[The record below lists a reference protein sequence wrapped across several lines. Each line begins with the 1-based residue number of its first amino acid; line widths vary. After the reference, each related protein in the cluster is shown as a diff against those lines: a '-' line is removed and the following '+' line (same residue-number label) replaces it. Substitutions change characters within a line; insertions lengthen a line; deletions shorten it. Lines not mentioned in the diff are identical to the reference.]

1 MKAKAE
7 SENPTGFNPEDFFE
21 ADISKVDY
29 ENQRKFFN
37 IIRDQFTELNK
48 KEDSLPKNVFR
59 EEYLQSISD
68 IIEMAAGGSVPVQDY
83 LCYMYKKGVE
93 GVVPTDLMRAH
104 EWGIIAVSNG
114 SKLASERLRLFY
126 EPLFDYILRQEGALE
141 NILGKNG
148 LDENTVTDFVAQ
160 NYSILLLEEMKINL
174 LSVAKKGITEPG
186 NFVKFQYDVEQ
197 ANKKVFPRLLEL
209 IA

>member
-1 MKAKAE
+1 M
-7 SENPTGFNPEDFFE
+7 
-21 ADISKVDY
+21 DISKTVDFDADDFFAVDLSKVHY
-29 ENQRKFFN
+29 ENQRVFFN
-37 IIRDQFTELNK
+37 IIRDQFNELNK
-48 KEDSLPKNVFR
+48 QEDSLPKNVFR
-59 EEYLQSISD
+59 EQYLQAIMD
-68 IIEMAAGGSVPVQDY
+68 IVEMAAGGAVPAQDY
-83 LCYMYKKGVE
+83 LCYAYKKGVE
-93 GVVPTDLMRAH
+93 GVIPADLTRAH

-126 EPLFDYILRQEGALE
+126 EPLYDFCLRTEGALE
-141 NILGKNG
+141 NILVKNK

-174 LSVAKKGITEPG
+174 LDVAKKDVTEGG

-197 ANKKVFPRLLEL
+197 ANKAVFPKLLKL

>member
-1 MKAKAE
+1 MIIMEKNKD
-7 SENPTGFNPEDFFE
+7 NGFNPDDFFE
-21 ADISKVDY
+21 QDISKVDY

-48 KEDSLPKNVFR
+48 KEDVLPKNVFR
-59 EEYLQSISD
+59 EEYIQSISD
-68 IIEMAAGGSVPVQDY
+68 IIEMAAGGIVPVQDY
-83 LCYMYKKGVE
+83 LCYIYKKGVE
-93 GVVPTDLMRAH
+93 GVIPTDLTRAH

-114 SKLASERLRLFY
+114 SKLASERLRLFF
-126 EPLFDYILRQEGALE
+126 EPLYEYILRREGALE
-141 NILGKNG
+141 NILVKNG
-148 LDENTVTDFVAQ
+148 LDETTVTDFVAQ

-174 LSVAKKGITEPG
+174 LEVAKKDITETG

-209 IA
+209 VA